1 MKWKVHRITFEFDE
15 EKCNCGLAFCVE
27 ACGQGVL
34 DFVEESDKM
43 EVVNTV
49 QCIFCRQCED
59 VCPTKAIIIHG
70 TLTLQDV
77 RGLALDTHLK
87 DLT

>member
-1 MKWKVHRITFEFDE
+1 MKWKANRITFKFDE
-15 EKCNCGLAFCVE
+15 EKCDCGFAFCVE

-34 DFVEESDKM
+34 DYVEEPDKM

-59 VCPTKAIIIHG
+59 VCPTKAIIIQG
-70 TLTLQDV
+70 ALTLQNV
-77 RGLALDTHLK
+77 RGLENNVF
-87 DLT
+87 